1 MPNTEYTQPVEHT
14 EEEMLE
20 EYIKQYLALNES
32 LATLESAKDELKLK
46 ITIAMKTKN
55 LDRFEDKS
63 NNIVSI
69 SRTERETLDKDLVLK
84 EVGMDKYKEFI
95 KTTKV
100 ETMRI
105 ISANNRER
113 MKEFMTRKQK

>member
-69 SRTERETLDKDLVLK
+69 SRTDRETLDKDLVLK

-100 ETMRI
+100 ETMRL

-113 MKEFMTRKQK
+113 IKVS